1 MELAALLIAVAALVL
16 ATASVTLQ
24 ITLFIKQKQKVTEVK
39 PPMQVLDTAFLT
51 SPSPF
56 EMQPRTAAQQI
67 LKEQADERLQ
77 DAFDNP
83 DAPYTG
89 IDEEF
94 NV

>member
-1 MELAALLIAVAALVL
+1 MELAALLIAVGALVL

-24 ITLFIKQKQKVTEVK
+24 ITLFIQSKKQAPAPQQFVIE
-39 PPMQVLDTAFLT
+39 DESFLT
-51 SPSPF
+51 PSAV
-56 EMQPRTAAQQI
+56 EMQPRENTKAKEAQ
-67 LKEQADERLQ
+67 DRRLQ

-83 DAPYTG
+83 DVPYTG

>member
-1 MELAALLIAVAALVL
+1 MAALLIAVAALVL

-24 ITLFIKQKQKVTEVK
+24 ITLFIQQKQKVTA
-39 PPMQVLDTAFLT
+39 PAPQMAVLDTAFLNN
-51 SPSPF
+51 PSPF
-56 EMQPRTAAQQI
+56 EMQPRTAAQQM
-67 LKEQADERLQ
+67 LKEQADNKLQ
-77 DAFDNP
+77 EAFDYP